1 MAGFSRVRFYRF
13 GLCDGKPHDGDT
25 VGGNWVMAPR
35 EYLLV
40 VSINRVLMSDSP
52 PTTDGASTTVPV
64 TPELRDRLRV
74 AKAESGQSYDDY
86 LRENLSLSVE

>member
-1 MAGFSRVRFYRF
+1 MV
-13 GLCDGKPHDGDT
+13 
-25 VGGNWVMAPR
+25 PR
-35 EYLLV
+35 EYLYRIV
-40 VSINRVLMSDSP
+40 RYRAVMSDSL

-64 TPELRDRLRV
+64 SPELRDRLRV

>member
-1 MAGFSRVRFYRF
+1 
-13 GLCDGKPHDGDT
+13 
-25 VGGNWVMAPR
+25 
-35 EYLLV
+35 
-40 VSINRVLMSDSP
+40 MSESP
-52 PTTDGASTTVPV
+52 PTADSGFTTLPI